1 MRSRAFSARALVPL
15 ALALIAGGVGDAGA
29 QAPQPVAAQ
38 QPTTTVPNLLEQ
50 ILNGLLPTTTVPPTT
65 APPATSA
72 PAPDPGPGGGGG
84 GGSASTPPASSTE
97 RTIPADA
104 QRIINSVNRTGS
116 NNSLALLEALRPLMD
131 QGLTQEEAAII
142 GMGQFPVAGEAYWS
156 DDWYQARFT
165 PEFHLH
171 KGTDIFAARGT
182 PVRAPVDGRVELAS
196 EGAGGLAAYVT
207 GADGTFYYM
216 AHLDRFAPDVRSGS
230 MVKQGRVIGFNGS
243 SGNAEG
249 GSPHVHF
256 EIHPAGGAAVNPKT
270 TLDRWVQEAVAGLQ
284 KVIPAYQAGLPRPF
298 TVAGLLRRLDS
309 GSLGAPTSTDG
320 PQLWA
325 AAVRKDGLRL
335 TSAGASG
342 DPGATRRKLG
352 DEEARAFDWLK
363 AERMATEL
371 LAPITPKV
379 LQGASP
385 PGGANP
391 GSS

>member
-1 MRSRAFSARALVPL
+1 MRSRADSARAVIPL
-15 ALALIAGGVGDAGA
+15 ALALIAGGIGAAGA
-29 QAPQPVAAQ
+29 QSPQPVAAQ
-38 QPTTTVPNLLEQ
+38 QTTTTVPNLLEA
-50 ILNGLLPTTTVPPTT
+50 ILNGLVPTTTVPPTT
-65 APPATSA
+65 APAP
-72 PAPDPGPGGGGG
+72 PAPEPSSSGAGGGGG
-84 GGSASTPPASSTE
+84 GGSTPPSTSTTE
-97 RTIPADA
+97 RTIPAEA

-116 NNSLALLEALRPLMD
+116 NNTLALLEALRPLIN
-131 QGLTQEEAAII
+131 QGLSQEEAAIV
-142 GMGQFPVAGEAYWS
+142 GFGQFPLAGEAYWS

-182 PVRAPVDGRVELAS
+182 PVRAPVDGRVEFAS
-196 EGAGGLAAYVT
+196 EGAGGLVAYVT

-216 AHLDRFAPDVRSGS
+216 AHLDRFAPDVRSGQS
-230 MVKQGRVIGFNGS
+230 VKQGRVIAFNGS

-249 GSPHVHF
+249 SSPHVHF
-256 EIHPAGGAAVNPKT
+256 EIHPGGGEAVNPKPFI
-270 TLDRWVQEAVAGLQ
+270 DRWVQEAISGLQ

-298 TVAGLLRRLDS
+298 TVAGLLRRLDT
-309 GSLGAPTSTDG
+309 GSLGGPTSSDG

-325 AAVRKDGLRL
+325 SAVRKDGLKL

-342 DPGATRRKLG
+342 DPAGRRRLG

-379 LQGASP
+379 LQGTSSPSGASR
-385 PGGANP
+385 

>member
-1 MRSRAFSARALVPL
+1 M
-15 ALALIAGGVGDAGA
+15 ALALVAGGIADAGA
-29 QAPQPVAAQ
+29 QTPQPVAAQ

-50 ILNGLLPTTTVPPTT
+50 ILNGLLPTTTVPSTT
-65 APPATSA
+65 SPPATEP
-72 PAPDPGPGGGGG
+72 PAADPAPGGGGG
-84 GGSASTPPASSTE
+84 RSSTTPTTSTTE

-116 NNSLALLEALRPLMD
+116 NNTLGLLDAVRPLMD

-142 GMGQFPVAGEAYWS
+142 GFGQFPVAGEAYWS

-182 PVRAPVDGRVELAS
+182 PVRAPVDGRVEFAS

-207 GADGTFYYM
+207 GADGTYYYM
-216 AHLDRFAPDVRSGS
+216 AHLDRFAPDLRSGQT
-230 MVKQGRVIGFNGS
+230 VKQGRVVGFNGS
-243 SGNAEG
+243 TGNAEG

-270 TLDRWVQEAVAGLQ
+270 VLDRWVQEAISGAQ

-325 AAVRKDGLRL
+325 AAVRRDGLRL

-342 DPGATRRKLG
+342 DPGAARRQLG

-379 LQGASP
+379 LQGTSP
-385 PGGANP
+385 PGGASP

>member
-1 MRSRAFSARALVPL
+1 MRSRAHSARALIPL
-15 ALALIAGGVGDAGA
+15 ALALVAGGMGAAGA
-29 QAPQPVAAQ
+29 QTPQTVAAEQ
-38 QPTTTVPNLLEQ
+38 TTTTVPNLLEQ

-65 APPATSA
+65 SPAA
-72 PAPDPGPGGGGG
+72 PAPQASEPAPGGGGG
-84 GGSASTPPASSTE
+84 GGGSTPPSTSTTE
-97 RTIPADA
+97 RTIPPEA

-116 NNSLALLEALRPLMD
+116 NNTLALLEALRPLIN
-131 QGLTQEEAAII
+131 QGLSQEEAAIV
-142 GMGQFPVAGEAYWS
+142 GFGQFPVAGEAYWS
-156 DDWYQARFT
+156 DDWYEARFT
-165 PEFHLH
+165 PQFHFH

-182 PVRAPVDGRVELAS
+182 PVRAPVDGRVEFAS

-207 GADGTFYYM
+207 AADGTYYYM
-216 AHLDRFAPDVRSGS
+216 AHLDRFAPDVRSGQT
-230 MVKQGRVIGFNGS
+230 VKQGRVVGFNGS

-256 EIHPAGGAAVNPKT
+256 EIHPAGGGAVNPKT
-270 TLDRWVQEAVAGLQ
+270 VLDRWVQEAIAGLQ

-298 TVAGLLRRLDS
+298 TVAGLLRRLDT
-309 GSLGAPTSTDG
+309 GSLGGPTSADG

-325 AAVRKDGLRL
+325 SAVRKAGLPL

-342 DPGATRRKLG
+342 DPAAARRRLG

-379 LQGASP
+379 LQGVSP
-385 PGGANP
+385 PSGASP